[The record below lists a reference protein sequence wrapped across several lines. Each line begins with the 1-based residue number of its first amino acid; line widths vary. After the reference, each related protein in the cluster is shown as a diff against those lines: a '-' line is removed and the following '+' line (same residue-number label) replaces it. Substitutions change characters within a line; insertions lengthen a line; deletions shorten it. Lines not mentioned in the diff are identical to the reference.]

1 MTSTDT
7 TTAARRK
14 DTVVPFTVTGTG
26 TGVAQTVDVDGKHTI
41 AVDTYPSFGGA
52 DAAPSPL
59 SYVLAALTSCN
70 QVVSAVVAKD
80 LGLTL
85 GTVHA
90 RAVGDLDTA
99 VIAGGAQGN
108 ANFDAVRLEVSI
120 ETDATEDQLEHLRAE
135 TERRCPVSQL
145 FIRSGLE
152 FTNTWTRLP
161 LA

>member
-1 MTSTDT
+1 MTSTL
-7 TTAARRK
+7 RRK

-41 AVDTYPSFGGA
+41 QVDTYPSFGGD

-70 QVVSAVVAKD
+70 QVVAAVVAKD
-80 LGLTL
+80 MGLTL
-85 GTVHA
+85 GEVHA
-90 RAVGDLDTA
+90 QAVGDLDTA
-99 VIAGGAQGN
+99 VIGGGAEGN
-108 ANFDAVRLEVSI
+108 ANFDAVRLHVSI
-120 ETDATEDQLEHLRAE
+120 ATDADDAQLETLRRE
-135 TERRCPVSQL
+135 TERRCPVSQM